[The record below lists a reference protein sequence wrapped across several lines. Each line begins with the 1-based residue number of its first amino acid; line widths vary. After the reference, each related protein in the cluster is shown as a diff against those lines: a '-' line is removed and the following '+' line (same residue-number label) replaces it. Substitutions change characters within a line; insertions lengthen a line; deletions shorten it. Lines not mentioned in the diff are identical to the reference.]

1 MDSVCTINFSEGK
14 KWLIGLLVGV
24 LFFLVSSPFMY
35 KITGSITDKIGLKTS
50 DNGCPN
56 YQGVL
61 LHTIV
66 FIILLRLLM
75 FIKF

>member
-1 MDSVCTINFSEGK
+1 MYNLTGKVTTAINF
-14 KWLIGLLVGV
+14 
-24 LFFLVSSPFMY
+24 P
-35 KITGSITDKIGLKTS
+35 TS

-56 YQGVL
+56 YKGVL